1 MKIQE
6 GEKLEEEGNRLVT
19 LEWSWILI
27 SQSSQNLA
35 GPIFFEI
42 THLPVINKYELTWM

>member
-27 SQSSQNLA
+27 SQSSQNPA
-35 GPIFFEI
+35 GSIFFEI